1 LDPTIL
7 TTAQAAKIL
16 GVSVRTAQLWIESG
30 ALPSWKTPGGHRRVR
45 LSDVLAKVGGG
56 AEIATSGSLLAV
68 VDTVRLTFYRSALVT
83 RWGGALALFDDE
95 QQAIFHAGWAL
106 PDVVLVEMDN
116 DAPQRLSMLKSL
128 MGQALLGHTRF
139 YVVSSMDK
147 ARLARELGVGRSFTH
162 VPAGAP
168 SNDLSQQLLPAPV
181 LQHDAHGGFPV
192 AADEAFRLQGVHDSG
207 LVDTPEEEIFERITS
222 TAAEMLKMPIVLIT
236 LLTGDRQWFKSH
248 HGLEM
253 TETPRSW
260 AFCNYTVLQQDI
272 FQVQDLKADP
282 RFGNNPAVAGE
293 PWFRFYAGAPVRDAR
308 GRPLGS
314 LCVIDIKPRKLSAQ
328 QSEAL
333 KTLAAQVSSEVVRRG
348 QDRELRRQREATIQS

>member
-1 LDPTIL
+1 MDPTIL

-45 LSDVLAKVGGG
+45 LSDVWAKVGGG

-192 AADEAFRLQGVHDSG
+192 AADETFRLQGVHDSG